1 MALKLPER
9 NTNKSG
15 EPKQSARAR
24 MGSGFE
30 QVIPGAAP
38 AVDPFP
44 PAAPAVQAAPVAAA
58 PAASQ
63 VVDLDAPVP
72 QPTVRL
78 KQPAAA
84 KPRAKRPVTREKMS
98 LVLDK
103 GTKQRFLNTFA
114 YLNRT
119 GQADRY
125 SHVAAQALNDFCERI
140 ENDYNGGERFPAE
153 DQYIAPTGAPKRQA
167 D

>member
-38 AVDPFP
+38 AADPFP
-44 PAAPAVQAAPVAAA
+44 PAAPSPQPA

-63 VVDLDAPVP
+63 VIDLDAPVP

-78 KQPAAA
+78 KQPSAA

-103 GTKQRFLNTFA
+103 ATKQRFLNTFA

-140 ENDYNGGERFPAE
+140 ENDYNNGQRFPAE
-153 DQYIAPTGAPKRQA
+153 EQYIAPTGAPKRQTG
-167 D
+167 